1 MINIYT
7 PLERGLGS
15 WIAGA
20 EHSSFE
26 EAEVVLIPGGSD
38 WQPSL
43 YGHSKLSSTY
53 IYPESDIREMDLI
66 NEAVDAGKF
75 IIGICKGSQGLTI
88 RAGGW
93 LIQHVTNH
101 GGYHKME
108 THDGKILTVNST
120 HHQMSYPYD
129 LPEQDY
135 KLLGWAAERSNE
147 YRVATEKVEHEDP
160 ELAFDELGRFKEP
173 EVIWYPKIRGMAV
186 QFHPEYTSAPEEAN
200 VWLNQQLIKLLEK

>member
-1 MINIYT
+1 
-7 PLERGLGS
+7 
-15 WIAGA
+15 
-20 EHSSFE
+20 
-26 EAEVVLIPGGSD
+26 
-38 WQPSL
+38 
-43 YGHSKLSSTY
+43 
-53 IYPESDIREMDLI
+53 MDLI

-93 LIQHVTNH
+93 LIQHVNNH

-129 LPEQDY
+129 LPDEDY
-135 KLLGWAAERSNE
+135 ELLGWANSVSTT
-147 YRVATEKVEHEDP
+147 YLTEGYKEAKADGIECKTHII
-160 ELAFDELGRFKEP
+160 FKEP

-200 VWLNQQLIKLLEK
+200 AWLNQQLIKLLEK